1 MITIF
6 RASGSCPSWRVMFA
20 LELKGLAYDAPL
32 LDISKQQHKTAEM
45 LALNPRGKVP
55 ILKDGEFSLFESM
68 AIVAYLDAK
77 YPERKVLGRTPE
89 ETALIWRLWS
99 ECMCYLEP
107 AVDKLCIPIYRGV
120 AAEQADAVRA
130 AARDIA
136 AQLAPF
142 EERLTSSPWLVGEQ
156 PTSADGAIVPQIGHL
171 FRALEKPVAK
181 TLDLE
186 LDPLH
191 SRFPGIAAWWDRCRA
206 LPNFG
211 RTYPPH
217 WGPVPAPGVWG

>member
-1 MITIF
+1 MITIYW
-6 RASGSCPSWRVMFA
+6 ASGSCPSWRVMFV
-20 LELKGLAYDAPL
+20 LELKGLPYEAKL
-32 LDISKQQHKTAEM
+32 LEMSKQQHKSAEM

-55 ILKDGEFSLFESM
+55 VLRDGDFTLYESL

-77 YPERKVLGRTPE
+77 YPDRPVLGRNPE

-99 ECMCYLEP
+99 ESVCYLEP
-107 AVDKLCIPIYRGV
+107 AIDKLCIPIYRGV

-136 AQLAPF
+136 TQLGPF
-142 EERLTSSPWLVGEQ
+142 EARLTALPWLTGAQ
-156 PTSADGAIVPQIGHL
+156 PTAADAAIVPQIGHL
-171 FRALEKPVAK
+171 FRALDKPVAR

-186 LDPLH
+186 LDR
-191 SRFPGIAAWWDRCRA
+191 SSFPGLTAWWDRCRA
-206 LPNFG
+206 LPNFD

-217 WGPVPAPGVWG
+217 WK